1 MKMNVEN
8 QDLPFCK
15 YRERKIDDLS
25 IIDLLGVVIYE
36 ASRASALLQV
46 GFDDQA
52 SANFF
57 LLDFVLDA
65 LGVPPSGK
73 VKVISGERKQFTKAC
88 EYSRERFY
96 EITLGDYAIEF
107 GEDQLPANK
116 LFDALKDEMMN
127 FESHY
132 K

>member
-1 MKMNVEN
+1 MKMNAEK

-15 YRERKIDDLS
+15 YRERDIDDS
-25 IIDLLGVVIYE
+25 TIIDLLGVVIYE
-36 ASRASALLQV
+36 ASRASALSEI
-46 GFDDQA
+46 GFKDQA
-52 SANFF
+52 STTFF
-57 LLDFVLDA
+57 VLDFVLDA

-73 VKVISGERKQFTKAC
+73 VKVISGERKEFSKAY

-96 EITLGDYAIEF
+96 EITFGDYAIEF

-116 LFDALKDEMMN
+116 LLDSLKDEMMN